1 MTNKTIDD
9 CLFCDK
15 DNPEKHRII
24 LENELFYSRWD
35 NFPVSKGHAEVV
47 PKKHIESFFDLTL
60 NEVYHMY
67 RLIRRT
73 KNLIEEEYHPD
84 AYNLGVNDGEA
95 AGRTVHHLHIHIIP
109 RYKGDVENPRGGVR
123 NIIPGKGDY

>member
-24 LENELFYSRWD
+24 LENDLFYSRWD
-35 NFPVSKGHAEVV
+35 NFPVSKGHVEIV
-47 PKKHIESFFDLTL
+47 PKRHTDSFFKLTEKELFQMYDLL
-60 NEVYHMY
+60 C
-67 RLIRRT
+67 RT
-73 KNLIEEEYHPD
+73 KDVIAEMHNPD
-84 AYNLGVNDGEA
+84 AYNIGVNDGEA
-95 AGRTVHHLHIHIIP
+95 AGRTVHHLHVHIIP
-109 RYKGDVENPRGGVR
+109 RYFGDVENPRGGVR